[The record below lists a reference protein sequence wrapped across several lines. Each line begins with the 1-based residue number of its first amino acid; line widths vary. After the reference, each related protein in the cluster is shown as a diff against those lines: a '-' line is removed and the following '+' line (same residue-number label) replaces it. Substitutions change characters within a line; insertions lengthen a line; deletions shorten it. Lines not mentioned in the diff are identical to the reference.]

1 MQVTIAGSSTLSD
14 RRSRLCSSRFII
26 NIPAEQRE
34 DLVRVLFAVE
44 LAHWFFID
52 FYCED
57 SNDLHVC
64 TIKDFAQQGTD
75 LSSRRSVHHP
85 SLFLSL
91 VFLHCPFLRDYVHN
105 LDAILSR
112 WRGYKLSV
120 PTYGAVLIDPTYEHV
135 LLVRGFYNRESW
147 GFPKGKVQ
155 ENESP
160 LKCAIREVSVHKRAS
175 HPTGNVFV
183 QVMEEVGFDMKD
195 RAYDDQYL
203 ERDLNGQ
210 LIRLYI
216 VKQVPLET
224 KFAAKT
230 KNEIKVRN
238 HPLALDT
245 LPSFLAGNAL
255 VSHC

>member
-1 MQVTIAGSSTLSD
+1 MSPDQHQQIPAKVLD
-14 RRSRLCSSRFII
+14 DLCSRFII

-57 SNDLHVC
+57 YNDLHVC
-64 TIKDFAQQGTD
+64 NIKEFAQQI
-75 LSSRRSVHHP
+75 
-85 SLFLSL
+85 
-91 VFLHCPFLRDYVHN
+91 FLHCPFLRDYVHN
-105 LDAILSR
+105 LDIILSR

-120 PTYGAVLIDPTYEHV
+120 PTYGAVLLDPTYEHV

-160 LKCAIREVSVHKRAS
+160 LKCAIREV
-175 HPTGNVFV
+175 
-183 QVMEEVGFDMKD
+183 MEEVGFDMKD
-195 RAYDDQYL
+195 RAFDDQYL

-216 VKQVPLET
+216 IKHVPLDT

-230 KNEIKVRN
+230 KNEIKVIYI
-238 HPLALDT
+238 
-245 LPSFLAGNAL
+245 FYGMQ
-255 VSHC
+255 